1 MAKIITID
9 EMLDTL
15 RRLDQ
20 EDPDPHTKRAY
31 LAIENQIKTLG
42 NELAGLVRTKLDI
55 NSGECT
61 IEGSDLAG
69 SAVAFYPS
77 KEGQPVPQVLVDLN
91 IDSESDWE
99 MPWKGRPG
107 AMFNPAGQDISGDLK
122 PKPSDTKV
130 RRPR

>member
-15 RRLDQ
+15 RRIDQ
-20 EDPDPHTKRAY
+20 ENPDIHTKRAC
-31 LAIENQIKTLG
+31 LAIENRLKTLG

-61 IEGSDLAG
+61 IEGCDMGG

-77 KEGQPVPQVLVDLN
+77 KEGQPVPQVLVELN
-91 IDSESDWE
+91 IDSEADWE
-99 MPWKGRPG
+99 MPWSGRPG
-107 AMFNPAGQDISGDLK
+107 PLLNPAGDDISGDLK
-122 PKPSDTKV
+122 PNPSATKA